1 MADERLRTEPGADPD
16 GLYQLLVEA
25 HRDLT
30 AEQSQLVNSKLIL
43 LLANHVG
50 DPAVVAA
57 AIAAARQGVV
67 APAGSPPAED
77 L

>member
-1 MADERLRTEPGADPD
+1 MADDGLRIEPGADPD

-50 DPAVVAA
+50 DPAVVAT
-57 AIAAARQGVV
+57 AIAAAREGVV
-67 APAGSPPAED
+67 APAED
-77 L
+77 R

>member
-1 MADERLRTEPGADPD
+1 MADDGLRIEPVADPD

-50 DPAVVAA
+50 DPAVVAT
-57 AIAAARQGVV
+57 AIAAAREGVV
-67 APAGSPPAED
+67 APAED
-77 L
+77 R